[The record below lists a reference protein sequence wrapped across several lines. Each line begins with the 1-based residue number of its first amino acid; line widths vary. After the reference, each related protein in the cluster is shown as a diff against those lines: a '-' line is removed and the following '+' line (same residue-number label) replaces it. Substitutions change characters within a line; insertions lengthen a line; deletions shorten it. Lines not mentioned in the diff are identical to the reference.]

1 MLHNI
6 LSNNEVESL
15 IGKRLLFKV
24 LASIAGAWVSIAKTQ
39 LRIVLRR
46 RVESALLGQLDA
58 SASVTRRTLV
68 NSKIAPAGIPRLN
81 DVHQRPFTW
90 NGAATITKV
99 VVSKPRLTR
108 RKRDLRFADRAP
120 SVILENDVRNV
131 VRTCLSKRLLIGCI
145 CPFERR
151 SGGPSGDSGEAY
163 YSNSLRE
170 ITGTRW
176 VRRALGRAERRRQ
189 KDSTLISSK
198 WSPRAWREVLIDI
211 TCF

>member
-1 MLHNI
+1 MLQNI

-131 VRTCLSKRLLIGCI
+131 VRTCLSKRLLIGGI
-145 CPFERR
+145 RRFERR
-151 SGGPSGDSGEAY
+151 SGKLSETVEKLTIQILYEKSPGRNGFAGLWGEPMLVAKRIQ
-163 YSNSLRE
+163 L
-170 ITGTRW
+170 
-176 VRRALGRAERRRQ
+176 
-189 KDSTLISSK
+189 
-198 WSPRAWREVLIDI
+198 
-211 TCF
+211 